1 MATALAA
8 AAAAHPTAQP
18 AASATATTPGPVI
31 QGGVGPDALASLKAQ
46 LPVGGDPP
54 CIFLFPGSGGVF
66 DGTPFGGPKSASVV
80 DFDDTRIT
88 PVPVADPTRRDPWA
102 VPELNRVYQA
112 ITQAAIC
119 RKAGFTVVAACVG
132 GNNRSK
138 LLAYCLDPRPEFW
151 PDRCD
156 AMQAVIAGYHNNLDT
171 DIAPVA
177 PKRASRQA

>member
-1 MATALAA
+1 MATSYADAMERARALLG
-8 AAAAHPTAQP
+8 TAP
-18 AASATATTPGPVI
+18 PVGPVL
-31 QGGVGPDALASLKAQ
+31 QGGVRADVLPALQAQ

-54 CIFLFPGSGGVF
+54 CVFLFPGSGGVF
-66 DGTPFGGPKSASVV
+66 DGTPFGGPKSASVT
-80 DFDDTRIT
+80 DFNGTSIT
-88 PVPVADPTRRDPWA
+88 PVPVADPTRRDPWG
-102 VPELNRVYQA
+102 VPELNRVYHA
-112 ITQAAIC
+112 ITQATIC

-132 GNNRSK
+132 GANRSK

-171 DIAPVA
+171 GIAPVA